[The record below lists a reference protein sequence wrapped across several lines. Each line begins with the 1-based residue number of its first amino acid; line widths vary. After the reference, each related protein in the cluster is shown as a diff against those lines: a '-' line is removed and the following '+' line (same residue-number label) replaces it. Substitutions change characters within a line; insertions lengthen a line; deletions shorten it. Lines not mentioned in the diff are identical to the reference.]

1 VPPGGGVRTG
11 GHFWAAGCRWKRL
24 AQITLNRLSVVL
36 ANKLHP
42 VRPRDWHEGV
52 KESIERARRDQ
63 ERIKEERDYP
73 SEAGIH

>member
-1 VPPGGGVRTG
+1 
-11 GHFWAAGCRWKRL
+11 
-24 AQITLNRLSVVL
+24 VL